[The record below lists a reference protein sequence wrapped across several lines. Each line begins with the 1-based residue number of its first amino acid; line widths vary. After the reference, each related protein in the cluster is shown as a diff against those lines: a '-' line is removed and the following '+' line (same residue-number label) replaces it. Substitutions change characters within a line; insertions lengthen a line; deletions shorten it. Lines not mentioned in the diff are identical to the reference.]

1 MGELDIFNMII
12 EAIKQFGFPIVV
24 AGWALWRLDKNW
36 AKGENIQARL
46 DQIEEG
52 LDRIEMAMTKQ
63 ADISQEMLITMKIT
77 HTIMST
83 NHQNN
88 KEDGGGSK

>member
-1 MGELDIFNMII
+1 MDIAEII
-12 EAIKQFGFPIVV
+12 KLVMEAIKQFGFPIVV

-36 AKGENIQARL
+36 AKGDNIQSRL

-63 ADISQEMLITMKIT
+63 AEIQNEMLLTIKIL
-77 HTIMST
+77 HTVFTS
-83 NHQNN
+83 N
-88 KEDGGGSK
+88 GGGNR

>member
-1 MGELDIFNMII
+1 MGFEEVLTIVM

-36 AKGENIQARL
+36 AKGESIQFRL

-52 LDRIEMAMTKQ
+52 LDRVEMAMTKQ
-63 ADISQEMLITMKIT
+63 AEIQQETLLTIKIL
-77 HTIMST
+77 HTVLSP
-83 NHQNN
+83 NN
-88 KEDGGGSK
+88 GGGDK

>member
-1 MGELDIFNMII
+1 MIDFVPLVI
-12 EAIKQFGFPIVV
+12 EAIKEFGFPIVV

-36 AKGENIQARL
+36 AKGDNIQSRL

-63 ADISQEMLITMKIT
+63 AEISQELLITLKIL
-77 HTIMST
+77 HTVIT
-83 NHQNN
+83 NNN
-88 KEDGGGSK
+88 SNGGGNK

>member
-1 MGELDIFNMII
+1 MDIVNII
-12 EAIKQFGFPIVV
+12 MEAIKQFGFPIVV

-52 LDRIEMAMTKQ
+52 QDRIELLISKQ
-63 ADISQEMLITMKIT
+63 GDLQQEMLTTIKILY
-77 HTIMST
+77 TIINRS
-83 NHQNN
+83 NGN
-88 KEDGGGSK
+88 GGDNR